1 MCLAT
6 MAYVYAA
13 YAVCVSIFSAGGEFD
28 LVSNFKELHALTIA
42 ALCTLVDN
50 DICVCC

>member
-13 YAVCVSIFSAGGEFD
+13 YAVCVTIFSIGKIPTG
-28 LVSNFKELHALTIA
+28 FKFYGVTCNALTLAIHSYV
-42 ALCTLVDN
+42 L
-50 DICVCC
+50 